1 MYQFFVGCFVAAFVC
16 GLMFCLGGVAEA
28 AVIGAAPAAIAPV
41 IKPLAHFA
49 LWVVTAITL
58 FL

>member
-16 GLMFCLGGVAEA
+16 GVLFLCSGVTEA